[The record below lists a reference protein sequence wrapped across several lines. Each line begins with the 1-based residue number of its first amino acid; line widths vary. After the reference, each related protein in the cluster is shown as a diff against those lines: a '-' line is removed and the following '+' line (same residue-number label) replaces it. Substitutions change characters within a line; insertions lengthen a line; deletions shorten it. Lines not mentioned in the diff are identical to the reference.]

1 MNNPSPGVIIV
12 LGAPNDETG
21 RLSERA
27 LERAERALEEFH
39 DHPGY
44 RILTTG
50 GYGAHFNTT
59 SKPHGCYSRQYL
71 IGKGV
76 PENAFLPVAESTNTP
91 EDARLSK
98 PILEPLGVR
107 ELRIVT
113 SDFHVARARF
123 CFEREFPSHP
133 LVFCP
138 ATTIATEAERQRL
151 HDHET
156 RALARLKGS
165 DPS

>member
-12 LGAPNDETG
+12 LGAPNDESG

-27 LERAERALEEFH
+27 LERAGRALEEFQA
-39 DHPGY
+39 HPDY

-59 SKPHGCYSRQYL
+59 SQPHGCYSRQYL
-71 IGKGV
+71 VGKGV
-76 PENAFLPVAESTNTP
+76 PEKAFLPVAESTNTP

-98 PILEPLGVR
+98 LILEPLGVR

-113 SDFHVARARF
+113 SDFHVERARF
-123 CFEREFPSHP
+123 CFEREFPAYP

-138 ATTIATEAERQRL
+138 ARTDASEADRQRL
-151 HDHET
+151 QDHET

-165 DPS
+165 APS